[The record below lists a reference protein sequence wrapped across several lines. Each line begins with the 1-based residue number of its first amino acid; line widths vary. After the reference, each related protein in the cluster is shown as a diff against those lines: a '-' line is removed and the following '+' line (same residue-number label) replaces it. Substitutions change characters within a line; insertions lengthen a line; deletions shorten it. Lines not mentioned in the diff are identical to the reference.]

1 MDKKQKL
8 DEEIISIAGKS
19 GEENSAPVE
28 MMKRL
33 KDSIKELNKNT
44 KKYSC
49 ILIGLTIIMTITVVI
64 QIILLILK

>member
-1 MDKKQKL
+1 MDKKQKS

-49 ILIGLTIIMTITVVI
+49 ILIGLTVIMTITVVI

>member
-1 MDKKQKL
+1 MDKKQKS

-49 ILIGLTIIMTITVVI
+49 ILIGLTIIMTITVLV
-64 QIILLILK
+64 QIYLLVK